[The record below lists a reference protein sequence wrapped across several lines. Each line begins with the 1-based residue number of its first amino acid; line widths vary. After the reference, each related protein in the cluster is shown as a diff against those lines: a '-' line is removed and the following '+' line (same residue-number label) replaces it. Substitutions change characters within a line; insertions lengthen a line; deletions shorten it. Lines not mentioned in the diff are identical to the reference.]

1 MSISEPM
8 LDRPA
13 VSPAVALT
21 VHPPSRLSTRLLRS
35 ELRLVFRRRR
45 NLGMLAVLA
54 AAPILL
60 GVIIRL
66 ADGTG
71 GGPPFLAQ
79 VTQNGFF
86 LGLASLVF
94 ASPLFLPMVIAV
106 VSGDSV
112 AGEASSG
119 TLRNLLVV
127 PVSRSRLLAVKYAG
141 VVAYALACIAA
152 VVVSGL
158 ITGFI
163 LFPAGD
169 VVLLSGMPIS
179 MVEALG
185 RAALVVLY
193 MTAMLATLGAI
204 GMFFSTLTEVPM
216 GAMAATVTV
225 AVVSQILDA
234 IPQVSVIH
242 EFLLTHW
249 WMAFTDLV
257 REPMALTNIGT
268 GLLVSAAYVGV
279 FGSLAWARLGTK
291 DVTS

>member
-1 MSISEPM
+1 MSTNDLL
-8 LDRPA
+8 LDRP
-13 VSPAVALT
+13 V
-21 VHPPSRLSTRLLRS
+21 VHPSSWPSARLLRS

-60 GVIIRL
+60 GIIVRL
-66 ADGTG
+66 ADPGTG
-71 GGPPFLAQ
+71 GGPPLLGQ

-112 AGEASSG
+112 AGEANSG

-127 PVSRSRLLAVKYAG
+127 PVSRTRVLAVKYAG
-141 VVAYALACIAA
+141 VIAFSLAAIAT
-152 VVVSGL
+152 VVGSGL

-169 VVLLSGMPIS
+169 VVLLSGTA
-179 MVEALG
+179 VGLVDALG

-193 MTAMLATLGAI
+193 MTAMVATLGAI
-204 GMFFSTLTEVPM
+204 GLFFSTLTEVPM

-242 EFLLTHW
+242 EFLHAHW
-249 WMAFTDLV
+249 WMAFTDLL
-257 REPMALTNIGT
+257 REPIALANIGS
-268 GLLVSAAYVGV
+268 GLLVSAAYIGV
-279 FGSLAWARLGTK
+279 FGSLAWARLATK

>member
-1 MSISEPM
+1 MSTSDLV
-8 LDRPA
+8 LDRP
-13 VSPAVALT
+13 VA
-21 VHPPSRLSTRLLRS
+21 HAPSRMSARLLRS

-45 NLGMLAVLA
+45 NIGMLAVLA

-66 ADGTG
+66 SGGGSG
-71 GGPPFLAQ
+71 GGPPLLAQ

-106 VSGDSV
+106 VAGDSV

-119 TLRNLLVV
+119 TLRNLLVI
-127 PVSRSRLLAVKYAG
+127 PVSRTRVLAVKYAG
-141 VVAYALACIAA
+141 VIAYALACLAA

-169 VVLLSGMPIS
+169 VVLLSGTAVS
-179 MVEALG
+179 MVEAIG
-185 RAALVVLY
+185 RAGLVVLY

-216 GAMAATVTV
+216 GAMAATVTL
-225 AVVSQILDA
+225 AVISQILDA
-234 IPQVSVIH
+234 IPQVSAIH
-242 EFLLTHW
+242 EALPTHW
-249 WMAFTDLV
+249 WMTFTDLL
-257 REPMALTNIGT
+257 RDPMALGNLGT

-279 FGSLAWARLGTK
+279 FGSLAWARLTTK
-291 DVTS
+291 DITS

>member
-1 MSISEPM
+1 MSTSDLV
-8 LDRPA
+8 LDRP
-13 VSPAVALT
+13 VA
-21 VHPPSRLSTRLLRS
+21 HAPSRMSARLLRS

-45 NLGMLAVLA
+45 NIGMLAVLA

-66 ADGTG
+66 SGGGSG
-71 GGPPFLAQ
+71 GGPPLLAQ

-94 ASPLFLPMVIAV
+94 ASPLFLPMVIGV

-119 TLRNLLVV
+119 TLRNLLVI
-127 PVSRSRLLAVKYAG
+127 PVSRTRVLVVKYAG
-141 VVAYALACIAA
+141 VIAYALACLAA

-169 VVLLSGMPIS
+169 VVLLSGTAVS

-185 RAALVVLY
+185 RAGLVVLY

-216 GAMAATVTV
+216 GAMAATVTL
-225 AVVSQILDA
+225 AVISQILDA
-234 IPQVSVIH
+234 IPQVSAIH
-242 EFLLTHW
+242 EALPTHW
-249 WMAFTDLV
+249 WMAFTDLL
-257 REPMALTNIGT
+257 RDPMALGNLGT

-279 FGSLAWARLGTK
+279 FGSLAWARLTTK
-291 DVTS
+291 DITS

>member
-1 MSISEPM
+1 MSTSNPLV

-13 VSPAVALT
+13 VAVADR
-21 VHPPSRLSTRLLRS
+21 PSRATVRFLRS

-45 NLGMLAVLA
+45 NLAMLAVLA
-54 AAPILL
+54 AAPVLL
-60 GVIIRL
+60 GVIVRL
-66 ADGTG
+66 TSPAAGE
-71 GGPPFLAQ
+71 GPPLLNQ

-94 ASPLFLPMVIAV
+94 ASPLFLPMVMAV

-127 PVSRSRLLAVKYAG
+127 PTGRTRLLLVKYAG
-141 VVAYALACIAA
+141 VAAYALACIA
-152 VVVSGL
+152 VIVVSGL
-158 ITGFI
+158 ITGWL

-169 VVLLSGMPIS
+169 VVLLSGAPVS
-179 MVEALG
+179 LVEALG
-185 RAALVVLY
+185 RATLVTVY
-193 MTAMLATLGAI
+193 MAVMLATLGAI
-204 GMFFSTLTEVPM
+204 GLFFSTLTEVPM

-234 IPQVSVIH
+234 IPQIEVIH
-242 EFLLTHW
+242 EYLHPHW
-249 WMAFTDLV
+249 WLAFMDLL
-257 REPMALTNIGT
+257 REPMLFDNVRT
-268 GLLVSAAYVGV
+268 GLLVSAAYIAV
-279 FGSLAWARLGTK
+279 FGSLAWARLTTK